1 LLPVDTVRS
10 VARITSSSLAASPKG
25 ETILH
30 DGELLAALRL
40 GPALGLESNRPQQVR
55 TVALLVISVGDERC
69 ALIADAALGIT
80 EVIVRPLPWAAGTPL
95 GVAGAAL
102 DVEATSRLVLDPRGL
117 LAILH
122 RHAGIVHAPVAP
134 TQVRH
139 YLPILVV
146 DDSLT
151 TRMLEQSILQTA
163 GFEVDVA
170 TSAEEGL
177 GMARAREYGLFVV
190 DVEMP
195 GMNGFE
201 FTSLTRTDAHLKNTP
216 VVLVTS
222 LSSESDKHKGREA
235 GAAAYVVKG
244 QFDQNHFLDQVKTLS
259 RAAS

>member
-1 LLPVDTVRS
+1 V
-10 VARITSSSLAASPKG
+10 
-25 ETILH
+25 
-30 DGELLAALRL
+30 L
-40 GPALGLESNRPQQVR
+40 GNS
-55 TVALLVISVGDERC
+55 
-69 ALIADAALGIT
+69 DA
-80 EVIVRPLPWAAGTPL
+80 VVRPLPWAAGNPI

-102 DVEATSRLVLDPRGL
+102 DAEGAARLVLDPRGL
-117 LAILH
+117 VAISQ
-122 RHAGIVHAPVAP
+122 RHSGVAP
-134 TQVRH
+134 EPAAPARVRH

-195 GMNGFE
+195 KMNGFE
-201 FTSLTRTDAHLKNTP
+201 FTELTRNDSRLKDTA
-216 VVLVTS
+216 VILVTS
-222 LSSESDKHKGREA
+222 LNSETDKRKGREA

-244 QFDQNHFLDQVKTLS
+244 QFNQNHFLDQVRKLS
-259 RAAS
+259 RAEA